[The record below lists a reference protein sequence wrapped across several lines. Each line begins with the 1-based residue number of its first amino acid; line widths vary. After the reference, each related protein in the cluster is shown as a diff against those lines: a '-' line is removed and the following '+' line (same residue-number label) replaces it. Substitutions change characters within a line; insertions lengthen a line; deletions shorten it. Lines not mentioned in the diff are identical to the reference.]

1 MLNSAVHGENFDQIL
16 PESSILQNR
25 TPEQERQLRQLS
37 DALGNVLAAIK
48 AGEWERFAELVE
60 NTAPTMDAVQSA
72 ATLGNLDSAKHR
84 LKIEAI
90 LTMLELATQ
99 GCLDRKEQISP
110 LIDAL
115 NAATAR
121 TEKT

>member
-1 MLNSAVHGENFDQIL
+1 M

-25 TPEQERQLRQLS
+25 TPDPERQLRQLS
-37 DALGNVLAAIK
+37 DALDNVLAAIK

-60 NTAPTMDAVQSA
+60 NTAPTMDEVQSA

-84 LKIEAI
+84 RKIEAI